1 MFPDLHQIHNFYHTQ
16 VWRAEL
22 AGDTIIAIS
31 MTTSTAWTVE
41 YKNILSWDRI
51 QKMPGM
57 VVRTASEVVAV
68 ALIIRGKC
76 AENWA
81 GSAAHSWGSMTTEL
95 EREA

>member
-1 MFPDLHQIHNFYHTQ
+1 
-16 VWRAEL
+16 
-22 AGDTIIAIS
+22 
-31 MTTSTAWTVE
+31 
-41 YKNILSWDRI
+41 
-51 QKMPGM
+51 MPGM